1 MTVTRGGGRLACSQ
15 GCRRGAAVIQQPP
28 VSHDR
33 DTGRS
38 AFLDALD
45 VREVL
50 VGSEDQRRERS
61 LLIERNRESGERR
74 HSALCGLKNKKKPSG

>member
-1 MTVTRGGGRLACSQ
+1 MVCDLGRPGLQ
-15 GCRRGAAVIQQPP
+15 EGAAVIQQPP
-28 VSHDR
+28 VSHGR

-45 VREVL
+45 VRKVL

-61 LLIERNRESGERR
+61 DLRERNRESGEPLGRT
-74 HSALCGLKNKKKPSG
+74 PSIE